1 MFMNTACG
9 FALGLSTQNVALP
22 VLPLKFTFGF
32 IFKHIV
38 YFSTF
43 KININR
49 GKKGTNWSL
58 TQQTGGQ
65 EDSKRKSTWICGRLT
80 RKESGNFVIEIL
92 NLTWH

>member
-22 VLPLKFTFGF
+22 VLPLKVTFGF

-49 GKKGTNWSL
+49 GEKGHQLVSDSADRWTGR
-58 TQQTGGQ
+58 QQ
-65 EDSKRKSTWICGRLT
+65 KSTWICGRLT